1 MLMDLHCDIW
11 TDVIV
16 EREKGETDVIRRRH
30 LPRFKEGGQTG
41 GVFAVWN
48 DQPDRPAERLQEGI
62 RAMCM
67 ELRDAR
73 DFLQVVYR
81 QRDYYEA
88 MDAQKLAVIL
98 SVEGMAGIGEDI
110 DAIYDLYQLGFRV
123 AGLTW
128 NEQNALATGT
138 HGDDA
143 RGLTEAGKNAVRL
156 LQKLGI
162 LVDVAH
168 LNDKSF
174 WDVAAVSTG
183 PIIASHS
190 NARALCGV
198 ARNLPDDQIK
208 AIGQS
213 GGLIGVNSFNEFISP
228 ALADRTVSRLA
239 DHMAHIAELI
249 GVEHLGFGFDFMG
262 YFGQD
267 LKDWVADEEFRNTTG
282 LESIQQAP
290 NLIRELEIRGFTP
303 EDIEKISWENFVG
316 LLPE

>member
-16 EREKGETDVIRRRH
+16 EREKGMTDVIRSRH
-30 LPRFKEGGQTG
+30 LPRFKEAGQTG

-48 DQPDRPAERLQEGI
+48 DQPQRPAQRLEEGI

-88 MDAQKLAVIL
+88 VENGKLAVVL
-98 SVEGMAGIGEDI
+98 SIEGMAGIGEDI
-110 DAIYDLYQLGFRV
+110 EAIYKLYQLGFRV

-138 HGDDA
+138 HGDEG
-143 RGLTEAGKNAVRL
+143 RGLSAAGKDAVRL
-156 LQKLGI
+156 LQKLDI
-162 LVDVAH
+162 LVDVSH

-174 WDVAAVSTG
+174 WDVAEVATK
-183 PIIASHS
+183 PFIASHS

-213 GGLIGVNSFNEFISP
+213 GGLVGVNSFNEFISP
-228 ALADRTVSRLA
+228 QLENRTVSGLA

-249 GVEHLGFGFDFMG
+249 GTEHLALGFDFMG

-267 LKDWVADEEFRNTTG
+267 LKDWVATEEFRLTQG
-282 LESIQQAP
+282 LEGIQQAP
-290 NLIRELEIRGFTP
+290 NLLRELEKRGFSAA
-303 EDIEKISWENFVG
+303 DIEKISWKNFID
-316 LLPE
+316 LLQP